1 MQLEAPP
8 VTKFKKP
15 SWRTIANLY
24 REGLTHVF
32 GGDPENPDEYLVKA
46 LKRDIHRG
54 ADAPGQ
60 WSPHSV
66 LEIYCEGGIPNATD
80 INDFSRYASEM
91 GCDPSELVCY
101 NSDQWAKVDQYVN
114 QTLAIQGHYHQVFHE
129 PYNNAVVNIGW
140 SNA

>member
-15 SWRTIANLY
+15 SWRTVANLY

-46 LKRDIHRG
+46 LKKDVHR
-54 ADAPGQ
+54 ASEAPGQ
-60 WSPHSV
+60 WSPHSL
-66 LEIYCEGGIPNATD
+66 LEIYCESGIPNATD

-91 GCDPSELVCY
+91 GCDPSATTRTNGRRLTSMLTRRWLSRVTTTESIT
-101 NSDQWAKVDQYVN
+101 NHT
-114 QTLAIQGHYHQVFHE
+114 TLQLSTLGGVTDEH
-129 PYNNAVVNIGW
+129 
-140 SNA
+140 